1 MESGNWDRFRERL
14 EKEGKTKDAIM
25 IYELN
30 RGFYPESISIVLALA
45 RLYEAEE
52 NTPSAIRM
60 YERALELSP
69 DNTRARERLEV
80 LK

>member
-1 MESGNWDRFRERL
+1 
-14 EKEGKTKDAIM
+14 M

-30 RGFYPESISIVLALA
+30 RGFYPESISIVLALG
-45 RLYEAEE
+45 RLYEADE

-80 LK
+80 LKQGQKPC